1 MKKLRDMSYSMA
13 QEIYGDEL
21 TGNCRSAIGKRIN
34 SIIGHGFAVI
44 YLISH
49 KLVKKSLMTAI

>member
-1 MKKLRDMSYSMA
+1 MEK
-13 QEIYGDEL
+13 EL
-21 TGNCRSAIGKRIN
+21 K

-49 KLVKKSLMTAI
+49 KLVKKSLDDGYLVG